1 MTAAVQAYRRPT
13 DLDAA
18 LALLASDG
26 SLPLAGGTDF
36 VPMQRSGSINPATIV
51 DLKRVPELRRV
62 EAHNEHVTI
71 GGCVTMAEIGALRG
85 RANGRASPAHT
96 GEAVARAA
104 RERSEQERESPRH
117 DATGLHLS
125 ALPLRGAGIGAL
137 TDGANYVGG
146 RQTRARA
153 TLGGNVARS
162 SPAGDT
168 LAPLIAL
175 DAVARVA
182 GAGHSGRDIPL
193 SSFFVGPGQN
203 RLEPGEIITEI
214 MVPAAGASAYLRL
227 TYRSWMDLAVS
238 GVAVWIRPD
247 GAGVAEARVALC
259 GVGPTPLLVPA
270 AAAALAGPEPD
281 IAEASAALESAAQPI
296 DDVRGTA
303 EYRLASL
310 RPLLDRALATAL
322 SRSREESP

>member
-1 MTAAVQAYRRPT
+1 MTAAAHAYRRPT
-13 DLDAA
+13 DLDEA
-18 LALLASDG
+18 LALLASEG

-36 VPMQRSGSINPATIV
+36 VPMQLSGSINPDTIV
-51 DLKRVPELRRV
+51 DLKGLPELRRV
-62 EAHNEHVTI
+62 EVRDDHVTI
-71 GGCVTMAEIGALRG
+71 GGCVTMAEIGA
-85 RANGRASPAHT
+85 
-96 GEAVARAA
+96 
-104 RERSEQERESPRH
+104 
-117 DATGLHLS
+117 
-125 ALPLRGAGIGAL
+125 LRGAGIGAL

-168 LAPLIAL
+168 LAPLLAL
-175 DAVARVA
+175 DAVARVV
-182 GAGHSGRDIPL
+182 GGDHGGRDIPL
-193 SSFFVGPGQN
+193 GSFFVGPGLN

-214 MVPAAGASAYLRL
+214 VVPAEGASAYLRL

-259 GVGPTPLLVPA
+259 GVGPSPLLVPT
-270 AAAALAGPEPD
+270 AAAALTGPEPD
-281 IAEASAALESAAQPI
+281 TAKASGALESAARPI

-310 RPLLDRALATAL
+310 RPLLSRALDTAM
-322 SRSREESP
+322 SRSREESS

>member
-62 EAHNEHVTI
+62 EVRNERVTI
-71 GGCVTMAEIGALRG
+71 GGCVTMAEIGAL
-85 RANGRASPAHT
+85 
-96 GEAVARAA
+96 
-104 RERSEQERESPRH
+104 Q
-117 DATGLHLS
+117 
-125 ALPLRGAGIGAL
+125 GAGIGAL

-168 LAPLIAL
+168 LAPLMAL

-182 GAGHSGRDIPL
+182 GAGHRGRDIPL
-193 SSFFVGPGQN
+193 RSFFVGPGQN

-214 MVPAAGASAYLRL
+214 VVPAEGASAYLRL

-247 GAGVAEARVALC
+247 GSGVAEARVALC
-259 GVGPTPLLVPA
+259 GVGPTRLLVPR
-270 AAAALAGPEPD
+270 AAALIGPEPD
-281 IAEASAALESAAQPI
+281 TAAASEALESAAQPI

-303 EYRLASL
+303 KYRLASL

>member
-18 LALLASDG
+18 LALLAAAG

-36 VPMQRSGSINPATIV
+36 VPMQRSRSINPATII
-51 DLKRVPELRRV
+51 DLKHVPELRRV
-62 EAHNEHVTI
+62 EARNDHVTV

-85 RANGRASPAHT
+85 
-96 GEAVARAA
+96 V
-104 RERSEQERESPRH
+104 
-117 DATGLHLS
+117 
-125 ALPLRGAGIGAL
+125 GIGAL

-168 LAPLIAL
+168 LAPLLAL

-182 GAGHSGRDIPL
+182 GVSHGGRDMPL

-214 MVPAAGASAYLRL
+214 VVPAAGASAYLRF

-247 GAGVAEARVALC
+247 GAGLAEARVALC

-270 AAAALAGPEPD
+270 AAAALVGPEPD
-281 IAEASAALESAAQPI
+281 MAEASRALEAAAQPI

-310 RPLLDRALATAL
+310 QPLLSRALATAM
-322 SRSREESP
+322 SRGREEWP

>member
-1 MTAAVQAYRRPT
+1 MTATVQAYRRPT

-18 LALLASDG
+18 LALLASED

-36 VPMQRSGSINPATIV
+36 VPMQRAGTINPATIV
-51 DLKRVPELRRV
+51 DLKSVPELRRV
-62 EAHNEHVTI
+62 EVRNERVTI
-71 GGCVTMAEIGALRG
+71 GGCVTMAEIGA
-85 RANGRASPAHT
+85 
-96 GEAVARAA
+96 
-104 RERSEQERESPRH
+104 
-117 DATGLHLS
+117 
-125 ALPLRGAGIGAL
+125 LRGAGIGAL

-146 RQTRARA
+146 RQTRTRA
-153 TLGGNVARS
+153 TLAGNVARS

-168 LAPLIAL
+168 LAPLLAL

-182 GAGHSGRDIPL
+182 GLGHRGRDIPL
-193 SSFFVGPGQN
+193 RSFFVGPGQN
-203 RLEPGEIITEI
+203 RLEPGEVITEI
-214 MVPAAGASAYLRL
+214 VVPAEGASAYLRL

-238 GVAVWIRPD
+238 GVAVWIRPQ

-259 GVGPTPLLVPA
+259 GVGPTPLLVPV
-270 AAAALAGPEPD
+270 AAAALTGPEPD
-281 IAEASAALESAAQPI
+281 IAEASRVLESAAQPI

-322 SRSREESP
+322 SRSRGGSP

>member
-1 MTAAVQAYRRPT
+1 MTPTAMAYRRPT

-18 LALLASDG
+18 LVLLASEG

-36 VPMQRSGSINPATIV
+36 VPMQRSGAINPATIV
-51 DLKRVPELRRV
+51 DLKSLPELCRV
-62 EAHNEHVTI
+62 EVRDENVTI
-71 GGCVTMAEIGALRG
+71 GGCVTMAEIGALG
-85 RANGRASPAHT
+85 P
-96 GEAVARAA
+96 
-104 RERSEQERESPRH
+104 
-117 DATGLHLS
+117 
-125 ALPLRGAGIGAL
+125 AGIGAL
-137 TDGANYVGG
+137 TDGADYVGG

-153 TLGGNVARS
+153 TLAGNVARS

-168 LAPLIAL
+168 LAPLLAL

-182 GAGHSGRDIPL
+182 SSGHGGREMAL

-214 MVPAAGASAYLRL
+214 AVPAAGSSAYLRL

-238 GVAVWIRPD
+238 GVAVWVRPD
-247 GAGVAEARVALC
+247 GDCVAEARVALC

-270 AAAALAGPEPD
+270 AAAALAGSEPD
-281 IAEASAALESAAQPI
+281 IAEASRALEWAAQPVTDI
-296 DDVRGTA
+296 RGTA

-310 RPLLDRALATAL
+310 RPLLARALATAM
-322 SRSREESP
+322 SRSRAEVS

>member
-1 MTAAVQAYRRPT
+1 MTAAVRAYRRPT

-62 EAHNEHVTI
+62 EVRNERVTI
-71 GGCVTMAEIGALRG
+71 GGCVTMAEIGAL
-85 RANGRASPAHT
+85 
-96 GEAVARAA
+96 
-104 RERSEQERESPRH
+104 Q
-117 DATGLHLS
+117 
-125 ALPLRGAGIGAL
+125 GAGIGAL

-168 LAPLIAL
+168 LAPLMAL

-214 MVPAAGASAYLRL
+214 AAPAEGASAYLRL

-238 GVAVWIRPD
+238 GVAVWVRPD
-247 GAGVAEARVALC
+247 SAGVAEARVALC

-270 AAAALAGPEPD
+270 AAAALTGPEPD
-281 IAEASAALESAAQPI
+281 TAAASAALESAAQPI

-322 SRSREESP
+322 SRSREESQ

>member
-13 DLDAA
+13 DLDEA
-18 LALLASDG
+18 LALLASEG

-36 VPMQRSGSINPATIV
+36 VPMQRAGTINPVTIV
-51 DLKRVPELRRV
+51 DLKSLPELHRV
-62 EAHNEHVTI
+62 EVRNEQVTI
-71 GGCVTMAEIGALRG
+71 GGCVTMAGIGA
-85 RANGRASPAHT
+85 
-96 GEAVARAA
+96 
-104 RERSEQERESPRH
+104 
-117 DATGLHLS
+117 
-125 ALPLRGAGIGAL
+125 LRGAGIGAL

-168 LAPLIAL
+168 LAPLLAL

-182 GAGHSGRDIPL
+182 GLGHRGRDIPL
-193 SSFFVGPGQN
+193 RSFFVGPGQN

-214 MVPAAGASAYLRL
+214 VVPAEGASAYLRL

-238 GVAVWIRPD
+238 GVAVWIRPH
-247 GAGVAEARVALC
+247 GASVAEARVALC

-270 AAAALAGPEPD
+270 AAAALTGPEPD
-281 IAEASAALESAAQPI
+281 TVTASGALESAAQPI

-310 RPLLDRALATAL
+310 RPLLDGALAIAL
-322 SRSREESP
+322 SRIREESP

>member
-1 MTAAVQAYRRPT
+1 MTPTAMAYRRPT
-13 DLDAA
+13 DLDTA
-18 LALLASDG
+18 LALLASEG

-36 VPMQRSGSINPATIV
+36 VPMQRSGAINPATIV
-51 DLKRVPELRRV
+51 DLKSLPELCRV
-62 EAHNEHVTI
+62 EVRDGHVTI
-71 GGCVTMAEIGALRG
+71 GGCVTMAEIGALG
-85 RANGRASPAHT
+85 P
-96 GEAVARAA
+96 
-104 RERSEQERESPRH
+104 
-117 DATGLHLS
+117 
-125 ALPLRGAGIGAL
+125 AGIGAL

-153 TLGGNVARS
+153 TLAGNVARS

-168 LAPLIAL
+168 LAPLLAL

-182 GAGHSGRDIPL
+182 SSGHGGREMAL

-214 MVPAAGASAYLRL
+214 AVPAAGSSAYLRL

-238 GVAVWIRPD
+238 GVAVWVRPD
-247 GAGVAEARVALC
+247 GDCVAEARVALC

-270 AAAALAGPEPD
+270 AAAALAGSEPD
-281 IAEASAALESAAQPI
+281 IAEASRALEWAAQPVTDI
-296 DDVRGTA
+296 RGTA

-310 RPLLDRALATAL
+310 RPLLARALATAM
-322 SRSREESP
+322 SRSRAEVS

>member
-18 LALLASDG
+18 LALLASEG

-51 DLKRVPELRRV
+51 DLKSVPELRGV
-62 EAHNEHVTI
+62 EVRNERVTI
-71 GGCVTMAEIGALRG
+71 GGCVTMAKIGA
-85 RANGRASPAHT
+85 
-96 GEAVARAA
+96 
-104 RERSEQERESPRH
+104 
-117 DATGLHLS
+117 
-125 ALPLRGAGIGAL
+125 LRGAGIGAL

-153 TLGGNVARS
+153 TLAGNVARS

-168 LAPLIAL
+168 LAPLLAL

-182 GAGHSGRDIPL
+182 GLGHRGRDIPL
-193 SSFFVGPGQN
+193 RSFFVGPGQN

-214 MVPAAGASAYLRL
+214 VVPAEGASAYLRL

-238 GVAVWIRPD
+238 GVAVWVRRD
-247 GAGVAEARVALC
+247 GDEVAEARVALC

-270 AAAALAGPEPD
+270 AGAALAGSEPD
-281 IAEASAALESAAQPI
+281 LAAASTALESAAQPVT
-296 DDVRGTA
+296 DVRGTA

-310 RPLLDRALATAL
+310 GPLLERALGIAMA
-322 SRSREESP
+322 RSGERQP

>member
-1 MTAAVQAYRRPT
+1 MTTAAQAYRRPT
-13 DLDAA
+13 DLRAA
-18 LALLASDG
+18 LTLLASDG

-36 VPMQRSGSINPATIV
+36 APMQRSGSINPATIV
-51 DLKRVPELRRV
+51 DLKSVPELRRV
-62 EAHNEHVTI
+62 EVRDAHVVV
-71 GGCVTMAEIGALRG
+71 GGCVTMAEIGA
-85 RANGRASPAHT
+85 
-96 GEAVARAA
+96 
-104 RERSEQERESPRH
+104 
-117 DATGLHLS
+117 
-125 ALPLRGAGIGAL
+125 LRGAGIGAL

-168 LAPLIAL
+168 LAPLLAL

-182 GAGHSGRDIPL
+182 GRGHGGRDIPL
-193 SSFFVGPGQN
+193 RSFFVGPGQN

-214 MVPAAGASAYLRL
+214 AVPAAGASAYLRL

-247 GAGVAEARVALC
+247 GSGVAEARVALC
-259 GVGPTPLLVPA
+259 GVGPTPLLAPA
-270 AAAALAGPEPD
+270 AGAALAGSEPD
-281 IAEASAALESAAQPI
+281 VAAASRALESAAQPI

-310 RPLLDRALATAL
+310 RPLLSRALATAL
-322 SRSREESP
+322 SRSREESS

>member
-1 MTAAVQAYRRPT
+1 MTTAVQAYRRPG
-13 DLDAA
+13 DLAAA
-18 LALLASDG
+18 LELLAAEG

-51 DLKRVPELRRV
+51 DLKSVPELRRV
-62 EAHNEHVTI
+62 EVRDEHVI
-71 GGCVTMAEIGALRG
+71 VGGCVTMAGIGALR
-85 RANGRASPAHT
+85 
-96 GEAVARAA
+96 AA
-104 RERSEQERESPRH
+104 
-117 DATGLHLS
+117 GV
-125 ALPLRGAGIGAL
+125 GAL
-137 TDGANYVGG
+137 TDGADYVGG

-168 LAPLIAL
+168 LAPLLAL
-175 DAVARVA
+175 DATVRIA
-182 GAGHSGRDIPL
+182 GAGHGDRELPL
-193 SSFFVGPGQN
+193 RSFFVGPGQN

-214 MVPAAGASAYLRL
+214 VVPSAGSSAYLRL

-247 GAGVAEARVALC
+247 GAGAAEARVALC

-270 AAAALAGPEPD
+270 AGAALAGSEPD
-281 IAEASAALESAAQPI
+281 IEEASRALESAAQPV

-310 RPLLDRALATAL
+310 RPLLSRALATAM

>member
-18 LALLASDG
+18 LALLASEG

-36 VPMQRSGSINPATIV
+36 VPMERSGSINPAIIV
-51 DLKRVPELRRV
+51 DLKSVPELRGV
-62 EAHNEHVTI
+62 EVRNERVTI
-71 GGCVTMAEIGALRG
+71 GGCVTMAEVGA
-85 RANGRASPAHT
+85 
-96 GEAVARAA
+96 
-104 RERSEQERESPRH
+104 
-117 DATGLHLS
+117 
-125 ALPLRGAGIGAL
+125 LRGAGIGAL

-153 TLGGNVARS
+153 TLAGNVARS

-168 LAPLIAL
+168 LAPLLAL

-182 GAGHSGRDIPL
+182 GLGDRGRDIPL
-193 SSFFVGPGQN
+193 RSFFVGPGQN

-214 MVPAAGASAYLRL
+214 VVPAEGSSAYLRL

-238 GVAVWIRPD
+238 GVAVWIRPHGD
-247 GAGVAEARVALC
+247 GVAEARVALC

-270 AAAALAGPEPD
+270 AAAALIGPEPD
-281 IAEASAALESAAQPI
+281 TATASAALESAAQPI

-303 EYRLASL
+303 AYRLASL

-322 SRSREESP
+322 SRSREESQ